1 MNKWHYPQDCLACY
15 PGPSSN
21 FKTNTS
27 PPTTKPQQLHI
38 YSDVPSLLLPWNL
51 SRSSRAF
58 QETVWKSAYNEYLTQ
73 LAPICFAAP
82 QRNYFSCR
90 SLSSSPRHTSNSS
103 GLQAF
108 SSRSVASTPASLGL
122 PQYLLCKS
130 FLAFFSSWV
139 QWHARVHGRKNW
151 GPIPT
156 KHTYLLPF
164 VSLTKVTRK
173 SRRCRRRR

>member
-1 MNKWHYPQDCLACY
+1 MYKLAALAGLGPKTNTPKKLQERLPQTVYGLTTNLLPNMNKWHYPQDCLACY

-21 FKTNTS
+21 FTTNTS

-82 QRNYFSCR
+82 QRNY
-90 SLSSSPRHTSNSS
+90 LSGRRLNFFPHQALNSS
-103 GLQAF
+103 GTQI
-108 SSRSVASTPASLGL
+108 SCSLCQL
-122 PQYLLCKS
+122 WSQYPLCKS
-130 FLAFFSSWV
+130 FPPFFFLDSNV
-139 QWHARVHGRKNW
+139 ARHKN
-151 GPIPT
+151 
-156 KHTYLLPF
+156 
-164 VSLTKVTRK
+164 
-173 SRRCRRRR
+173 